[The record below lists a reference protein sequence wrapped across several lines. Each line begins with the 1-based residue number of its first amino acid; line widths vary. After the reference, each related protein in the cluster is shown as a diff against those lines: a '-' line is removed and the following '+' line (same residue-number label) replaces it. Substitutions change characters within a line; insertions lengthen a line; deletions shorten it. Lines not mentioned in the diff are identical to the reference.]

1 MSGDGQVGRGGRQ
14 DGRRFRADDARVAG
28 LDGVALAVRGW
39 PRPDPAPASAP
50 DLLLIHGLASSSHI
64 WDLVAPIL
72 ARRHRVFAYDQ
83 RGHGESSKPA
93 SGYGFDRTAPEALA
107 VARALRLQRPVL
119 VGHSFGAHVALEAAV
134 RSRRSVSGIVL
145 VDGGFRAP
153 GEGMDWPTVRGM
165 LAPPDIDGLP
175 FEEFLAGFR
184 RIMAPLPVT
193 SEMDQMALSLVRV
206 GRDGRIRRRLS
217 VPNHLKIL
225 RAMWGQRPRDLLRS
239 IRVPALVL
247 AARERPIPPEREPWE
262 RARRESAAEIRRIG
276 TPVEFE
282 WIDGIHDVPLQRPAA
297 VAGRIERFAARAV
310 GR

>member
-1 MSGDGQVGRGGRQ
+1 VSSDGHTE
-14 DGRRFRADDARVAG
+14 RVAG
-28 LDGVALAVRGW
+28 VDGVRLAVRSW
-39 PRPDPAPASAP
+39 RPAGADPAPARP

-83 RGHGESSKPA
+83 RGHGESSKPSA
-93 SGYGFDRTAPEALA
+93 GYGFDHTAADALA
-107 VARALRLQRPVL
+107 VVEALRLRKPL
-119 VGHSFGAHVALEAAV
+119 LAGHSFGAHVALEAAV
-134 RSRRSVSGIVL
+134 RSPRSVSGIVL

-153 GEGMDWPTVRGM
+153 GEGMDWPTVRRM

-175 FEEFLAGFR
+175 KEGFLAGFR

-193 SEMDQMALSLVRV
+193 PEMDQMALSLVRV

-225 RAMWGQRPRDLLRS
+225 RAMWRQRPRDLLRAV
-239 IRVPALVL
+239 RVPTLVL
-247 AARERPIPPEREPWE
+247 AARERPTPPERQPWE
-262 RARRESAAEIRRIG
+262 RARREAVAEVRRIG
-276 TPVEFE
+276 PPVEFE

-297 VAGRIERFAARAV
+297 VAGRIERFGARSIE
-310 GR
+310 R